1 MAVERSGRSPG
12 AAVTEPAS
20 TIYTKTGDDGTTGR
34 LFGGRVTKDDLLI
47 EVCGDVDETVAALG
61 VAREALQD
69 NPGLSDL
76 VRDLQRHLF
85 VVAADLSANPSARHR
100 LTPEVSLVVATMTD
114 DLERT
119 IDRMTGRLPLR
130 PVFIV
135 PGVTRA
141 SASMDLARTVARRAE
156 RHLIRARAT
165 GHIVSPEVVAYLNRL
180 SDLLYVLARRVAG
193 TAEEPVSHL

>member
-1 MAVERSGRSPG
+1 VS
-12 AAVTEPAS
+12 EPAS

-76 VRDLQRHLF
+76 VLDLQRHLF

-141 SASMDLARTVARRAE
+141 SASMDPSCCSRFHGHHRTPHGRAGPRSASATFSCPPVPSRYACTRRSMPP
-156 RHLIRARAT
+156 
-165 GHIVSPEVVAYLNRL
+165 GS
-180 SDLLYVLARRVAG
+180 
-193 TAEEPVSHL
+193 

>member
-12 AAVTEPAS
+12 APVSEPAS

-47 EVCGDVDETVAALG
+47 EACGDVDETVAALG

-69 NPGLSDL
+69 NPELSQL
-76 VRDLQRHLF
+76 VLDLQRHLF
-85 VVAADLSANPSARHR
+85 VVAADLSANPRARHR

-114 DLERT
+114 DLERR
-119 IDRMTGRLPLR
+119 IDRMTEEQALR

-135 PGVTRA
+135 PGATRA
-141 SASMDLARTVARRAE
+141 SAAMDLARTVARRAE
-156 RHLIRARAT
+156 RHLIRARVA

>member
-1 MAVERSGRSPG
+1 VS
-12 AAVTEPAS
+12 EPAS

-76 VRDLQRHLF
+76 VLDLQRHLF

-119 IDRMTGRLPLR
+119 NRPDDRPAATSTRVHRAGRHASQRLDGSRANGR
-130 PVFIV
+130 PAS
-135 PGVTRA
+135 RA
-141 SASMDLARTVARRAE
+141 SPDPGPCCGAHRL
-156 RHLIRARAT
+156 T
-165 GHIVSPEVVAYLNRL
+165 GGRGLPQPLE
-180 SDLLYVLARRVAG
+180 
-193 TAEEPVSHL
+193 

>member
-1 MAVERSGRSPG
+1 MS
-12 AAVTEPAS
+12 EPAS

-47 EVCGDVDETVAALG
+47 EACGDVDETVAALG

-76 VRDLQRHLF
+76 VLDLQRHLF
-85 VVAADLSANPSARHR
+85 VVAADLSANPSAHHR

-114 DLERT
+114 DL
-119 IDRMTGRLPLR
+119 DRMIGRLPLR

-141 SASMDLARTVARRAE
+141 SASMGLARTVARRAE
-156 RHLIRARAT
+156 RHLIRARAA